1 MDKFNEWWAS
11 VHHQERSEIKVEYF
25 RIEEERKKEKDDDP
39 EKTPE
44 PEKKKLNS
52 CNVGSSN
59 REGKATRKSKG
70 QRTAK
75 QERSDAM
82 THEEWKALKM
92 KDEHKADIDG
102 HHLRGTKGKMAIKKA
117 RKAKELSHQSYFDD

>member
-1 MDKFNEWWAS
+1 MIQNE
-11 VHHQERSEIKVEYF
+11 YC
-25 RIEEERKKEKDDDP
+25 RIEAERKKEKDDDP

-44 PEKKKLNS
+44 PEKKKLNP

-82 THEEWKALKM
+82 TNEEWKALKM
-92 KDEHKADIDG
+92 KEEHKAEIER
-102 HHLRGTKGKMAIKKA
+102 HHVKGTKGKMAIKKA
-117 RKAKELSHQSYFDD
+117 RKAKALSHQSYFGD